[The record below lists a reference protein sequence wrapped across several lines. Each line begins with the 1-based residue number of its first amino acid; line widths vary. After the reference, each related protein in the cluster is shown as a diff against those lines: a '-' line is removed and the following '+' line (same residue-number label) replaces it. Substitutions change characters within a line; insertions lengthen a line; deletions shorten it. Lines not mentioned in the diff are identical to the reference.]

1 MKINFKGSKINEAIG
16 EKVIVDWE
24 VGDIKNN
31 CIRFSNHDMKK
42 MKANQGDLVYLCDN
56 RAWLGGLKSIHAVY
70 GEPHNKDGIVIITNE
85 QQQSGLF
92 DKERKLYG
100 EKEM

>member
-1 MKINFKGSKINEAIG
+1 M
-16 EKVIVDWE
+16 VDWE
-24 VGDIKNN
+24 VSEIENN
-31 CIRFSNHDMKK
+31 CIRFSNSDMKK
-42 MKANQGDLVYLCDN
+42 MKANVGDLVYLCDN
-56 RAWLGGLKSIHAVY
+56 RTLLGGLKSIHAVY
-70 GEPHNKDGIVIITNE
+70 GEPHEKDGIVMINSE